1 MNGPAPH
8 FVLVSETHD
17 SQQPGRWRFVL
28 RCRNGSQ
35 RLVVDEVEPD
45 ARGERLELLS
55 VIRGLE
61 ALDQPS
67 KVTLVTQSAYV
78 RKGIRFGLPEW
89 RKNGW
94 QWECFGEMVPVKN
107 GDLWQ
112 RIDRAL
118 RYHQLDCRTWR
129 VDPAHTADSAK
140 TLARRRRTDPAKG
153 TSAGHGDSPS
163 AQVSTI
169 RSRSVQAIAGWIR
182 RCFWWLRA
190 GA

>member
-129 VDPAHTADSAK
+129 VDPAHTADPAK
-140 TLARRRRTDPAKG
+140 TLTRRRRTTTEKG
-153 TSAGHGDSPS
+153 TRSGHGDSPS
-163 AQVSTI
+163 AQVSRI
-169 RSRSVQAIAGWIR
+169 PRRVVQAIVGWTR
-182 RCFWWLRA
+182 GCFWWLRA
-190 GA
+190 GD

>member
-28 RCRNGSQ
+28 RSRNGSQ
-35 RLVVDEVEPD
+35 RMVVDDVEPD

-129 VDPAHTADSAK
+129 VDPAHVADSAK
-140 TLARRRRTDPAKG
+140 TLTRRRRTTTEKG
-153 TSAGHGDSPS
+153 TRSGHGDSPS
-163 AQVSTI
+163 AQVSRI
-169 RSRSVQAIAGWIR
+169 PRRVVQAIVGWTR
-182 RCFWWLRA
+182 GCFWWLRA
-190 GA
+190 GD